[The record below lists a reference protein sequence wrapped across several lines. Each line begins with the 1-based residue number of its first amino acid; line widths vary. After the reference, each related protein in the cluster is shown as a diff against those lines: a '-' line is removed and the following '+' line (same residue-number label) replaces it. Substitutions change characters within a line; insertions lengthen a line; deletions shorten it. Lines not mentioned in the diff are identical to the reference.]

1 MKSTKTGN
9 LNDMDLLHT
18 GLYGGPGGTW
28 TRDTWIFSPLLLPTE
43 LPAHIIWTSST
54 TPRSYASTAGVS
66 FLISVFISLYFRFF
80 LLQDTIFVL
89 QNVGLEPTTYCL
101 SDNCSPIWANLAT
114 KLFAVCALYKN
125 TKRKEK
131 SLWFLGCERWDSNP
145 RSPAYEAGDLAACLL
160 RNGCSRRI
168 RTSYPGYE
176 PGVLPLD
183 DHCNIKGECFSGR
196 SPHDRTWKEMNRKS
210 SGWQSGEYFIAIVCN
225 PYWELLFHYP
235 V

>member
-1 MKSTKTGN
+1 MSRYILWGGIKWKHNEKYQDRKLERHGSPTYRSLWWARRD
-9 LNDMDLLHT
+9 LN
-18 GLYGGPGGTW
+18 
-28 TRDTWIFSPLLLPTE
+28 
-43 LPAHIIWTSST
+43 
-54 TPRSYASTAGVS
+54 PRHVDFQSTATTNWATGPYYLNIKHHSTIVRIHS
-66 FLISVFISLYFRFF
+66 RSLFSNFCVYISLFQIF

-183 DHCNIKGECFSGR
+183 DHCNIRGGMFFRSEPPRPHMKGNE
-196 SPHDRTWKEMNRKS
+196 PQK
-210 SGWQSGEYFIAIVCN
+210 
-225 PYWELLFHYP
+225 
-235 V
+235 